1 MDYTSASSATGGAQ
15 RVGPAAQAV
24 AFAAAATVGGG
35 GRSIRDLF
43 TKARVPYCVTH
54 SSSSVRF
61 ADRGGVKQEGE
72 VGHVNPGRESG
83 EGNAV
88 HPPQRASAVRARE
101 DRATGD
107 DGGGSGPASEAV
119 RAAIPL
125 GVAAIVVV
133 FTAIGLEGEVLS
145 RFIRTNPLQVTV
157 AFTLAIVGLV
167 LPIIVSVFTT
177 RTREGSWWRVLPPV
191 VGGALV
197 LAGAVVGLWSGT
209 RNISDREQPDIEI
222 ATVRV
227 TAEDGAEA
235 GVEVSVTA
243 TGASLAPADRM
254 LLRVV
259 ALGPGLPTHVQNALC
274 WNGAMVGE
282 IPEDARGLIEPSSM
296 DSTFR
301 VLHWGENAPDAVGGA
316 AASGRILVPAE
327 YTHVCVYAGLS
338 QDRRALESGNGT
350 SEARYSRAIV
360 DLRSSP
366 LTAPTEAGEG
376 EPPSPAVDPKPAE
389 TTD

>member
-1 MDYTSASSATGGAQ
+1 M
-15 RVGPAAQAV
+15 
-24 AFAAAATVGGG
+24 
-35 GRSIRDLF
+35 
-43 TKARVPYCVTH
+43 
-54 SSSSVRF
+54 
-61 ADRGGVKQEGE
+61 
-72 VGHVNPGRESG
+72 
-83 EGNAV
+83 
-88 HPPQRASAVRARE
+88 
-101 DRATGD
+101 
-107 DGGGSGPASEAV
+107 
-119 RAAIPL
+119 
-125 GVAAIVVV
+125 
-133 FTAIGLEGEVLS
+133 
-145 RFIRTNPLQVTV
+145 
-157 AFTLAIVGLV
+157 
-167 LPIIVSVFTT
+167 
-177 RTREGSWWRVLPPV
+177 

-222 ATVRV
+222 DTVRV

-259 ALGPGLPTHVQNALC
+259 ALGPGLPTNVQNALC

-301 VLHWGENAPDAVGGA
+301 VLHWGENAPDAVGAA
-316 AASGRILVPAE
+316 AASGRVLVPAE

-338 QDRRALESGNGT
+338 QDRRALESGDAN

-360 DLRSSP
+360 DLRHAPLEAPAEAEDSP
-366 LTAPTEAGEG
+366 TPTADPTQ
-376 EPPSPAVDPKPAE
+376 AE

>member
-1 MDYTSASSATGGAQ
+1 
-15 RVGPAAQAV
+15 
-24 AFAAAATVGGG
+24 
-35 GRSIRDLF
+35 
-43 TKARVPYCVTH
+43 
-54 SSSSVRF
+54 
-61 ADRGGVKQEGE
+61 
-72 VGHVNPGRESG
+72 
-83 EGNAV
+83 
-88 HPPQRASAVRARE
+88 VRARD
-101 DRATGD
+101 DRATGG
-107 DGGGSGPASEAV
+107 DGGGGGPASEAV

-145 RFIRTNPLQVTV
+145 RFIRTNPIQVTV

-167 LPIIVSVFTT
+167 LPIIVSAFTT

-259 ALGPGLPTHVQNALC
+259 ALGPGLPTHVQNAVC

-301 VLHWGENAPDAVGGA
+301 VLHWGENAPRRRGWGRGVRADTRAPRSTRTCVSTLDSRRTAARSNLARDLRGSVLARDRRPAQLPADGTHRSWGGGA
-316 AASGRILVPAE
+316 SVAGGGSEAGGDN
-327 YTHVCVYAGLS
+327 GLS
-338 QDRRALESGNGT
+338 VAA
-350 SEARYSRAIV
+350 ARMLSQLDTREV
-360 DLRSSP
+360 WPGDL
-366 LTAPTEAGEG
+366 A
-376 EPPSPAVDPKPAE
+376 
-389 TTD
+389 